1 MFLSQP
7 GPALSSGAEKHVFL
21 RDHLEFST
29 GKPLNLLATL
39 FCAVGEAYKTS
50 FHSMF
55 PPLAYQLPPQSKQ
68 RLFWG
73 RRWREDLHCR
83 GLYWYI
89 LPLPSGAWNCVENI
103 PTQNRRWSSFLTWTQ
118 GASQLF
124 RSIAFL
130 YPPKCTGSQKPELPP
145 LPMSMRDLCWEAS
158 SLGTQS
164 PSRLR
169 SCYWK
174 WWRSSE
180 SPGAVRFKEAQSL
193 FPQKTA
199 QAAGNFMPNLCK
211 WSFQTL

>member
-73 RRWREDLHCR
+73 QKVKGRPAL
-83 GLYWYI
+83 
-89 LPLPSGAWNCVENI
+89 
-103 PTQNRRWSSFLTWTQ
+103 Q
-118 GASQLF
+118 GVVLVYS
-124 RSIAFL
+124 
-130 YPPKCTGSQKPELPP
+130 P
-145 LPMSMRDLCWEAS
+145 S
-158 SLGTQS
+158 SLRCLELCGEHTHAEQ
-164 PSRLR
+164 
-169 SCYWK
+169 
-174 WWRSSE
+174 E
-180 SPGAVRFKEAQSL
+180 MEL
-193 FPQKTA
+193 FPHMNSGCLPAFQIHRISLSSKMHGVPEA
-199 QAAGNFMPNLCK
+199 RAA
-211 WSFQTL
+211 SVAHVHA